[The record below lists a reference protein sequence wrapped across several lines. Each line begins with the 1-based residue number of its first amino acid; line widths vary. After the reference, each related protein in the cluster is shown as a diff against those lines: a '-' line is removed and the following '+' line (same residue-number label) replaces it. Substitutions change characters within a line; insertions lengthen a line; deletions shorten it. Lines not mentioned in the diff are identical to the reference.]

1 MRGEDL
7 EQLTNHK
14 LGNWEHHPC
23 PFQWRYQVP
32 GRMSQRQCPFILDSN
47 VTKGN
52 IFFSIV
58 VNWLSE
64 RDQIWSPWLKL
75 MEFCAMLLPTAI
87 HKAKIKKI
95 ANF

>member
-14 LGNWEHHPC
+14 LGNCEHHPC

-64 RDQIWSPWLKL
+64 RDQITMIKVNGIKLHSKLK
-75 MEFCAMLLPTAI
+75 TRS
-87 HKAKIKKI
+87 
-95 ANF
+95 